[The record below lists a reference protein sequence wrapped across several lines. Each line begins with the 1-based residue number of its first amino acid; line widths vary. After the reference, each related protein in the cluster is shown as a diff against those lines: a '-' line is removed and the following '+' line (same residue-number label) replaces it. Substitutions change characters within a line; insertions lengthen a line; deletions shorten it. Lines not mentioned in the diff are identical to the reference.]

1 MPSLTHPRPGTAA
14 ERAPVPHPGRVLR
27 AACIALL
34 LGLLPAAC
42 GPVGPATFE
51 GAVMGTRYR
60 VLLARP
66 PVDGR
71 GVAAGIRQVLERVDR
86 RMSTYKPES
95 EVSRF
100 NASRETGWF
109 PVSAETARVV
119 AKALEVWRESG
130 GAFDITVAPLVDL
143 WGFGPRL
150 VPERVP
156 SGAEIGAALARTGSR
171 HLAVRPDP
179 PALRKELPELEI
191 DLSAIAKGYAVDAVA
206 AWLEKRGF
214 HDYLVELGG
223 EVRVSGQRPGGRPW
237 RVAVERGAQGRAGV
251 LELTSG
257 AVATSGDY
265 RNWFELDG
273 VRYSH
278 EIDPRTGRPVGPG
291 LVQVTV
297 LAPTCMEA
305 DAWATALMVAGPRE
319 GPSLARHLGLQAL
332 FLHRRGEALE
342 ELTTGGLD
350 LHRRDAEDA
359 EKFRTWLE

>member
-1 MPSLTHPRPGTAA
+1 MEGMTLRPSLLFPLLFSLLTACS
-14 ERAPVPHPGRVLR
+14 VPE
-27 AACIALL
+27 
-34 LGLLPAAC
+34 
-42 GPVGPATFE
+42 PATLS

-60 VLLARP
+60 VLLSGP
-66 PVDGR
+66 GGVDGSIAT
-71 GVAAGIRQVLERVDR
+71 GVRQVLERVDR

-100 NASRETGWF
+100 NASRDTGWF

-119 AKALEVWRESG
+119 AKALETWRESG

-156 SGAEIGAALARTGSR
+156 AGAEIEAALAHTGSR
-171 HLAVRPDP
+171 HLAVRLEP

-206 AWLEKRGF
+206 AWLEARGI

-223 EVRVSGQRPGGRPW
+223 EVRVSGQHPDGRPW
-237 RVAVERGAQGRAGV
+237 RVAVERAAEGRAGV
-251 LELTSG
+251 LELSAG

-265 RNWFELDG
+265 RIWFEIDG

-278 EIDPRTGRPVGPG
+278 EIDPRTGRPVSHG
-291 LVQVTV
+291 LAQVTV
-297 LAPTCMEA
+297 LAPSCMEA
-305 DAWATALMVAGPRE
+305 DAWATTLLVLGPKR
-319 GPSLARHLGLQAL
+319 GPALARRLGLKAL
-332 FLHRRGEALE
+332 FLLRREG
-342 ELTTGGLD
+342 D
-350 LHRRDAEDA
+350 LVEIPVAGFHFD
-359 EKFRTWLE
+359 